1 MTPLT
6 KISFNKFD
14 EEIHYSRLKNGLDIF
29 IIPKSGFKEKTAM
42 LTVDFGSID
51 KKFTERNRLWDNPEG
66 IAHFLEHKLFED
78 DLGQDASLKFTELGS
93 DVNAFTTFDKTSYY
107 FSTSENFVESL
118 ILLQDLVMS
127 SSFTEDSVNKEK
139 KIIGQEIDMYADD
152 ADYQAYI
159 GILQNLFADTSLADD
174 IAGSKG
180 SINQITPKILKRNYS
195 YFYKP
200 NNMSLIIVGDVDI
213 GETFTVIEK
222 YQKKYRALKQVERI
236 DDISYNPVVK
246 SSSKSMEVTNSKLVV
261 GYRGQKIKNDISLL
275 KIKIAL
281 RLAMSMLLGW
291 TSRTYQS
298 WYEQGKI
305 DDSFDI
311 EIEINSNFSFV
322 LISLDT
328 NQPIG
333 MSSEIRKKIKNCS
346 NSDDFN
352 QEHFSILKREMYGD
366 FLQSLDNVEQ
376 VASQFNLFLTNQDT
390 YYDIPD
396 ILEKIQLVE
405 VLSIA
410 DNFFKQ
416 AEESDFTVFP
426 K

>member
-222 YQKKYRALKQVERI
+222 YQKKYRARKQVERI

-281 RLAMSMLLGW
+281 RLVCQC
-291 TSRTYQS
+291 Y
-298 WYEQGKI
+298 
-305 DDSFDI
+305 
-311 EIEINSNFSFV
+311 
-322 LISLDT
+322 
-328 NQPIG
+328 
-333 MSSEIRKKIKNCS
+333 
-346 NSDDFN
+346 
-352 QEHFSILKREMYGD
+352 
-366 FLQSLDNVEQ
+366 
-376 VASQFNLFLTNQDT
+376 
-390 YYDIPD
+390 
-396 ILEKIQLVE
+396 
-405 VLSIA
+405 
-410 DNFFKQ
+410 
-416 AEESDFTVFP
+416 
-426 K
+426 

>member
-1 MTPLT
+1 MTPLS
-6 KISFNKFD
+6 KILFNKFN
-14 EEIHYSRLKNGLDIF
+14 EEIHYTRLKNGLDIF
-29 IIPKSGFKEKTAM
+29 IIPKLGFKEKTAM

-78 DLGQDASLKFTELGS
+78 EKGDDLSLKFTQLGA
-93 DVNAFTTFDKTSYY
+93 DVNAFTTFDKTTYY

-127 SSFTEDSVNKEK
+127 ASFTEESVNKEK

-159 GILQNLFADTSLADD
+159 GILQNLFGHTSLADD
-174 IAGSKG
+174 IAGSKE
-180 SINQITPKILKRNYS
+180 SIQEMTPKILKRNYS
-195 YFYKP
+195 FFYKP

-213 GETFTVIEK
+213 NETFTAIEK
-222 YQKKYRALKQVERI
+222 YQKKYRARKPVERI
-236 DDISYNPVVK
+236 DDISYNPVTK
-246 SSSKSMEVTNSKLVV
+246 SSSKSMEIMNSKLVV
-261 GYRGQKIKNDISLL
+261 GYRGKKIEHDISLL
-275 KIKIAL
+275 EIKIAL

-291 TSRTYQS
+291 TSVTYQT

-311 EIEINSNFSFV
+311 EIEITPNFSFI

-346 NSDDFN
+346 HSVDFN

-366 FLQSLDNVEQ
+366 FLQSLDSVEQ

-396 ILEKIQLVE
+396 ILEKIKLEE
-405 VLSIA
+405 VLSIV
-410 DNFFKQ
+410 DNFFKH

>member
-222 YQKKYRALKQVERI
+222 YQKNTVLV
-236 DDISYNPVVK
+236 
-246 SSSKSMEVTNSKLVV
+246 SKL
-261 GYRGQKIKNDISLL
+261 KEL
-275 KIKIAL
+275 
-281 RLAMSMLLGW
+281 M
-291 TSRTYQS
+291 TFHT
-298 WYEQGKI
+298 
-305 DDSFDI
+305 
-311 EIEINSNFSFV
+311 
-322 LISLDT
+322 
-328 NQPIG
+328 
-333 MSSEIRKKIKNCS
+333 
-346 NSDDFN
+346 
-352 QEHFSILKREMYGD
+352 
-366 FLQSLDNVEQ
+366 
-376 VASQFNLFLTNQDT
+376 
-390 YYDIPD
+390 IP
-396 ILEKIQLVE
+396 
-405 VLSIA
+405 
-410 DNFFKQ
+410 
-416 AEESDFTVFP
+416 
-426 K
+426 